1 MVVASIEGSI
11 EGIRIEIGFF
21 EGNRE
26 GLGEGFRVGKD
37 VGPWEM
43 EIVEGY
49 VEGPDE
55 RSNDDVDTDVGLVV
69 VSCTGPFVVVVG
81 WLVGRLDGHF
91 DGTLEGLFEDE
102 MGTCDGDDER
112 FCKGELEGI
121 TI

>member
-11 EGIRIEIGFF
+11 EGIRIEVGFF

-37 VGPWEM
+37 VGPLEDI

-49 VEGPDE
+49 VEGPVE

-69 VSCTGPFVVVVG
+69 VSCTGPFVVVG
-81 WLVGRLDGHF
+81 WLVGRPDGHF
-91 DGTLEGLFEDE
+91 DGTLEGIFED
-102 MGTCDGDDER
+102 GNER
-112 FCKGELEGI
+112 FCKGEIEGI
-121 TI
+121 AI